1 MDPALGRL
9 ARPLRYPEAEA
20 QARPASSTLRRT
32 GFAVAAALLSLLS
45 GERPRAGT
53 LEAARYTAALHVLA
67 QELSDLPAVG
77 ARLSSGL
84 PSRPLE
90 ETGPA
95 IWAAA
100 REIEAQAARDGSSV
114 ARGALATVEM
124 LRGDAPAAVELLEDA
139 LAESPGD
146 LRLAVDLSA
155 AYLERGRTGGEP
167 YDVVRAVE
175 VAGRARERRAAP
187 AAAFN
192 LASGLTRLGLTWQA
206 VHAWRAYLSA
216 DSAGPWA
223 TVARL
228 ELATLERTLREQVV
242 PQDFSSLARAGSEQ
256 QLLAL
261 VARHPQGAREWL
273 LESELGAWGADVLA
287 GRDDTAAARL
297 ARAKRAAEVLAAR
310 AVDRTARDVILLV
323 DGSHGSAERRR
334 ALARSLDSYTRGR
347 RLLLASR
354 VEDALPL
361 LRASRDTSA
370 AAGSSLALW
379 ADLWIASSEFHRSRF
394 ASAALSLDS
403 LRQRVDGSRYPVLLG
418 FAEWLS
424 GAALARQGLG
434 SEALPHYQAAVTAL
448 ERARERE
455 NLAGAEALVAETL
468 DGLGDPRAAWRHR
481 LRALS
486 LTASRPSSIRRPEI
500 LRAAVASTL
509 ARGDSWAAWHLLS
522 ESVET
527 AGRLDARQPLAAAL
541 VERARVL
548 ASLGRPVEAVA
559 DLRRARVV
567 AGALGEAVREHIVAD
582 SLVVEAQA
590 VGPLDPARALER
602 LSRAE
607 SYYRRHAQDVNVAAV
622 LETRAEQWIRA
633 GEVGAAE
640 RDLREGLSL
649 AARAAG
655 SGTRWET
662 LDRRRRVEALFD
674 RMIHLQAAHRRDP
687 DAALRYLERAR
698 GYEGVR
704 RAPGVAWIELQSTPD
719 RLLVWLTFGEERGFW
734 MLPVGRGALAE
745 GVARLRRQLQRGAA
759 ATATAP
765 ALEELSALLVRPWIS
780 RVPSRTPIVFVPD
793 ELLFPVPFAALLD
806 GDGAHLVENHEVS
819 LALGPG
825 GATDPFHR
833 RRQADPRARRAGALV
848 VAAPAPD
855 AAERADLPSLAGAT
869 REAAAIASL
878 YPDATLLSDREAT
891 PERFLAAIEGRRVLH
906 YAGHSRADDVDAG
919 GSVLLLSPVGS
930 RSGEVSIDALA
941 SRDLDDLELVVL
953 GSCGSLASSVA
964 SERGSSAVGG
974 LARPF
979 LEAGARAVV
988 GTFGD
993 LDDEAAAQLLP
1004 RFHRRFLATG
1014 SASRALREA
1023 QLEMLRDPAGRP
1035 RPPGDWAAMSV
1046 IVNFRGAMSE
1056 GEASQ
1061 ETSEEKGVSAWPRS
1075 ISR

>member
-1 MDPALGRL
+1 M
-9 ARPLRYPEAEA
+9 
-20 QARPASSTLRRT
+20 T
-32 GFAVAAALLSLLS
+32 GLAVAAALLSLLG

-95 IWAAA
+95 VWTAA
-100 REIEAQAARDGSSV
+100 RKIEAQAARDGSSA

-124 LRGDAPAAVELLEDA
+124 LRGDAPAAVELLADA

-167 YDVVRAVE
+167 YDAVRAVE
-175 VAGRARERRAAP
+175 VAGRARERRAGP

-206 VHAWRAYLSA
+206 VHAWRAYLA
-216 DSAGPWA
+216 TDSAGPWA

-242 PQDFSSLARAGSEQ
+242 AEDFSLLARDGSEQ

-273 LESELGAWGADVLA
+273 LETELGAWGADVLA
-287 GRDDTAAARL
+287 GRDDAAAARL
-297 ARAKRAAEVLAAR
+297 ARAKRAAEVLSAR

-323 DGSHGSAERRR
+323 DGSHGWAGRRR
-334 ALARSLDSYTRGR
+334 ALARSLDSYARGR

-354 VEDALPL
+354 VEEALPL
-361 LRASRDTSA
+361 LLAARDTSD
-370 AAGSSLALW
+370 AAGSPLAWW

-394 ASAALSLDS
+394 ASAALSLAS

-418 FAEWLS
+418 FVEWLS

-468 DGLGDPRAAWRHR
+468 DGLGDPRGAWRHR

-548 ASLGRPVEAVA
+548 ASLGRPGEAVA
-559 DLRRARVV
+559 DLRRAREV

-607 SYYRRHAQDVNVAAV
+607 AYYRRKGQDVNLAAV
-622 LETRAEQWIRA
+622 LETRAEQSIRA

-649 AARAAG
+649 ATRAVG
-655 SGTRWET
+655 SGTRRET
-662 LDRRRRVEALFD
+662 LDRRRRVQALFD

-734 MLPVGRGALAE
+734 MLPVGRGALAD
-745 GVARLRRQLQRGAA
+745 GVARLRRQLERGAA

-765 ALEELSALLVRPWIS
+765 ALEELSAVLVRPWIS

-793 ELLFPVPFAALLD
+793 EVLFPVPFAALLD

-825 GATDPFHR
+825 ADPDPFDR
-833 RRQADPRARRAGALV
+833 NQADPRARGAGALV

-855 AAERADLPSLAGAT
+855 TAEQADLPSLAGAT
-869 REAAAIASL
+869 RESAAIAAL
-878 YPDATLLSDREAT
+878 YPDAMVLSDREAT

-906 YAGHSRADDVDAG
+906 YAGHSRADDLDAG

-930 RSGEVSIDALA
+930 RSGEVSMDALA

-953 GSCGSLASSVA
+953 GSCGSLASSFA
-964 SERGSSAVGG
+964 AERGSSAIGG

-1023 QLEMLRDPAGRP
+1023 QLEMLREPAGRP

-1056 GEASQ
+1056 GEASE